1 MSSKMSAETNAL
13 NWFEIPV
20 TDIGR
25 ASKFYETIFEIQLI
39 PMEMMGMKMAM
50 FPTNGLN
57 GTAGGS
63 LTQSDM
69 HYPSD
74 KGTIVYLNANPD
86 LQLVLDRTTNAGG
99 SVAMPKTFISEETGY
114 MAFVIDTEGNAVG
127 LHSNQ

>member
-1 MSSKMSAETNAL
+1 
-13 NWFEIPV
+13 
-20 TDIGR
+20 
-25 ASKFYETIFEIQLI
+25 
-39 PMEMMGMKMAM
+39 MEMMGMKMAM